1 MKAVLLGSMLLW
13 SAAAVYA
20 ASGGAIFEERCTPCH
35 TIGGGDQAGPDLVGT
50 KRFTRDQLRAAV
62 KKMEINVGPLTAADV
77 DALCVFL
84 ANAAPQRIAAS
95 KPEPP
100 RGDPANGR
108 RLFYGAKTFANGGTP
123 CFACHAVGGDGGNLA
138 ADLASAKANVAAVAT
153 QPAFP
158 MMKATYTRHA
168 VTDAEA
174 LDVAAFVAEAK
185 GGGRQRPAVVH
196 GTAAGIA
203 VLAFAAVGLIVKR
216 RRNKP

>member
-1 MKAVLLGSMLLW
+1 MKEVLLASLLLLL
-13 SAAAVYA
+13 AAASPA
-20 ASGGAIFEERCTPCH
+20 ATGPALFEERCAPCH
-35 TIGGGDQAGPDLVGT
+35 TIGGGDQAGPDLAGA
-50 KRFTRDQLRAAV
+50 KRFPREQLRAAV
-62 KKMEINVGPLTAADV
+62 KRMEINVGPLTTADV
-77 DALCVFL
+77 DALVGFL
-84 ANAAPQRIAAS
+84 ANAAPQRVAAA

-108 RLFYGAKTFANGGTP
+108 RLFFGAKPFANGGTP

-138 ADLASAKANVAAVAT
+138 AALTGAKANVVAVAT

-158 MMKATYTRHA
+158 LMKAAYARHA

-185 GGGRQRPAVVH
+185 GGGRERPGVVH
-196 GTAAGIA
+196 GMAAGIA

-216 RRNKP
+216 RRNSP